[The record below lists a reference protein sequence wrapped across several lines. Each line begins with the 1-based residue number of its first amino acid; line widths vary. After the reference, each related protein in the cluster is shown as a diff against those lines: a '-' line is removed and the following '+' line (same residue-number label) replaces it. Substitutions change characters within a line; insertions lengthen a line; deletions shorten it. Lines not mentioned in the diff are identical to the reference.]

1 MQAGEKEWEANMRKV
16 FWKRVA
22 ASALA
27 ATLVLTGAN
36 VSGIDVEAK
45 AEIVNLFADGDLGDD
60 GSSFWAND
68 RMWYFSDDTWSA
80 ASNINY
86 D

>member
-1 MQAGEKEWEANMRKV
+1 MRKV

-45 AEIVNLFADGDLGDD
+45 AEIVNLFADGDLG
-60 GSSFWAND
+60 
-68 RMWYFSDDTWSA
+68 
-80 ASNINY
+80 
-86 D
+86 